1 MNILLKENTAAA
13 ESTINQLGANYQ
25 RGKKLLET
33 LKKMGFEAGSV
44 TDWQEVEKHFHT
56 NPDWTL
62 EFCLQSK
69 GYTETFAEAKEL
81 FKPQNRYEPITE
93 TEKEEIKEQNRVYAS
108 DRQKEA
114 LQLVN
119 SVVNDLNT
127 LKSEFEFPLNFF
139 VASQL
144 FYPFRQS
151 KDYQKVEINNDGL
164 LPYLQKLK

>member
-1 MNILLKENTAAA
+1 MKILLKENSAAA

-33 LKKMGFEAGSV
+33 LKKIGFETGSV

-81 FKPQNRYEPITE
+81 FKPQNRYEAITE
-93 TEKEEIKEQNRVYAS
+93 TEKEEIKEQYRVYAS

-119 SVVNDLNT
+119 SVVNDLNR
-127 LKSEFEFPLNFF
+127 LKDFNIPINASYS
-139 VASQL
+139 SQL
-144 FYPFRQS
+144 CYVLRNTDQNVTVS
-151 KDYQKVEINNDGL
+151 NESL
-164 LPYLQKLK
+164 LPYLLKLE